1 MSEERNNPHFAAESD
16 PLVTRSYREV
26 ADERVPDKLN
36 QAVLRQAA
44 AAGSTRYWRSRS
56 WTRPMAWVATISICV
71 ALVLE
76 VTRVP
81 PANGPAID
89 SLPATLAEPE
99 LDRLDDAP
107 AESLPEAVIPV
118 ALPGRAARNA
128 PTEPAK
134 TELMKRSARP
144 LAAEPVFQERKRD
157 SAMQAPLESRMAAA
171 QDREAPACDESATA
185 TPETWL
191 ECINE
196 LEKAGLADEARK
208 QRELLA
214 KAFPGFDSR

>member
-1 MSEERNNPHFAAESD
+1 MSEDRNNPDFVAESD
-16 PLVTRSYREV
+16 PLVTRAYREV

-56 WTRPMAWVATISICV
+56 WTRPMAWVATITICV

-76 VTRVP
+76 LTRVP

-89 SLPATLAEPE
+89 SLPAT
-99 LDRLDDAP
+99 
-107 AESLPEAVIPV
+107 
-118 ALPGRAARNA
+118 

-144 LAAEPVFQERKRD
+144 LAAEPVSQERKRD

-171 QDREAPACDESATA
+171 QDREAPACDEDATA

-191 ECINE
+191 ECIDE
-196 LEKAGLADEARK
+196 LEKAGLADAARR
-208 QRELLA
+208 QRALLA
-214 KAFPGFDSR
+214 KAFPDFDSR